1 MKLKT
6 ANSLIISLILMVGHP
21 TSVSAVND
29 AEFEALERQI
39 EQLEADEIKQVED
52 EAKRKTKA
60 EAKKKAEAESKRKA
74 KLEKQRLEEA
84 KRIAEEKRIV
94 EEAKRIAEE
103 KRIVEEAKRIAE
115 EKRKAEEEA
124 SKTASFVGDWLWSVA
139 SIFVADRTNSIFADG
154 TCKLNGTEGTWRLVD
169 PQTHKI
175 EFYWGDSWTHNM
187 VLSKDGRT
195 MVGTDDWGTRVT
207 GKKLGAQ

>member
-1 MKLKT
+1 
-6 ANSLIISLILMVGHP
+6 
-21 TSVSAVND
+21 
-29 AEFEALERQI
+29 LE
-39 EQLEADEIKQVED
+39 
-52 EAKRKTKA
+52 EAKRIA
-60 EAKKKAEAESKRKA
+60 EEKRIV
-74 KLEKQRLEEA
+74 EEA